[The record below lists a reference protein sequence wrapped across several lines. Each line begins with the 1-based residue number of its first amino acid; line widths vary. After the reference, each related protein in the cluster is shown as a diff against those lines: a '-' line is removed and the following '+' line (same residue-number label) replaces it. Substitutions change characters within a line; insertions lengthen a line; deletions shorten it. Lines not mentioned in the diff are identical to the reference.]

1 MRQSAVVLE
10 ACLVFAMVL
19 GAEAHPISAS
29 EAHASPNPV
38 LAAADEAWR
47 RRDEG
52 RVGAHANG
60 GRISE
65 AVSRYE
71 EAAAV
76 PGAVEPRWK
85 LARALFFEAKFTGRD
100 RGNQRALLEKAR
112 DVGEE
117 AIAILRRRASSGRP
131 LAADPPRVAALLS
144 GDRDAA
150 PTYFWT
156 AVAWGEWGLLVPRI
170 RAARSRAATKVRDYS
185 TTVIA
190 LDPAFEEGGGYRV
203 LGRLHHRAPRIP
215 GLTGWVSRAEGIRN
229 LRLAVKTAP
238 RNFVNR
244 HFLAEAL
251 ADGGS
256 AAKSEA
262 IRIEEQLIADP
273 PSPGHLVEDL
283 AIQEEAKKDLAAW
296 GGGTARS

>member
-76 PGAVEPRWK
+76 SGAVEPRWK
-85 LARALFFEAKFTGRD
+85 LARALFFQAKFTGLDRD
-100 RGNQRALLEKAR
+100 RRRALLEKAR
-112 DVGEE
+112 SVGEE
-117 AIAILRRRASSGRP
+117 GI
-131 LAADPPRVAALLS
+131 ALLQRRGS
-144 GDRDAA
+144 LSRNPDAVA
-150 PTYFWT
+150 TYFWA
-156 AVAWGEWGLLVPRI
+156 AVAWGEWAQIVPRA
-170 RAARSRAATKVRDYS
+170 RAARAGAASKVRDYAS
-185 TTVIA
+185 TVIKI
-190 LDPAFEEGGGYRV
+190 DPSFEEGGGYRI
-203 LGRLHHRAPRIP
+203 LGRLHHLAPRIP
-215 GLTGWVSRAEGIRN
+215 FVTGWVSRAEGIRN
-229 LRLAVKTAP
+229 LRLAAKTAP
-238 RNFVNR
+238 ENFVNR

-251 ADGGS
+251 ADSGS
-256 AAKSEA
+256 SAKSEA
-262 IRIEEQLIADP
+262 IRIEKELVADS

-283 AIQEEAKKDLAAW
+283 AIQEEAKRDLAVW
-296 GGGTARS
+296 GARF

>member
-1 MRQSAVVLE
+1 MRQSAVVLG
-10 ACLVFAMVL
+10 ACFVFAVVL
-19 GAEAHPISAS
+19 GAEAHPIAPSG
-29 EAHASPNPV
+29 AHASPNPV

-52 RVGAHANG
+52 RAGARANG
-60 GRISE
+60 RRISE

-100 RGNQRALLEKAR
+100 RKGQRALLEKAR
-112 DVGEE
+112 DAGEE
-117 AIAILRRRASSGRP
+117 AIAILRRRAETPGNA
-131 LAADPPRVAALLS
+131 LAADPQNVAALLS

-156 AVAWGEWGLLVPRI
+156 AVAWGEWGLVVPRF
-170 RAARSRAATKVRDYS
+170 RAAKSGVATKVRDYA

-190 LDPAFEEGGGYRV
+190 LDPTFEEGGGYRI

-229 LRLAVKTAP
+229 LRLAVKSSP

-256 AAKSEA
+256 SAKSEA
-262 IRIEEQLIADP
+262 IRIEKELVADP

-296 GGGTARS
+296 GARS

>member
-1 MRQSAVVLE
+1 MRQSGVVLE

-38 LAAADEAWR
+38 LAAADDAWR

-52 RVGAHANG
+52 RAGAQANG
-60 GRISE
+60 RRISQ

-76 PGAVEPRWK
+76 SGAVEPRWK
-85 LARALFFEAKFTGRD
+85 LARALFFQGKFTGLD
-100 RGNQRALLEKAR
+100 QKGQRALLEKAR
-112 DVGEE
+112 NVGEE
-117 AIAILRRRASSGRP
+117 GIALVQRRGSVSRNPDA
-131 LAADPPRVAALLS
+131 VA
-144 GDRDAA
+144 
-150 PTYFWT
+150 TYFWA
-156 AVAWGEWGLLVPRI
+156 AVAWGEWAQIVPRA
-170 RAARSRAATKVRDYS
+170 RAARAGAASKIRDYAS
-185 TTVIA
+185 TVIQ
-190 LDPAFEEGGGYRV
+190 LDPSFEEGGGYRI

-215 GLTGWVSRAEGIRN
+215 LVTGWVSRAEGIRN

-238 RNFVNR
+238 ENFVNR

-256 AAKSEA
+256 SAKSEA
-262 IRIEEQLIADP
+262 IRIERELVADS

-283 AIQEEAKKDLAAW
+283 AIQEEAKRDLAAW
-296 GGGTARS
+296 TARS